1 LFDKKIKY
9 ENNKNECE
17 LMTFYPTYDFRHAII
32 VEIFY
37 RNVKRDFMTKIRQP
51 GRLLSGLAEG
61 AKKDQLGDFV

>member
-1 LFDKKIKY
+1 
-9 ENNKNECE
+9 
-17 LMTFYPTYDFRHAII
+17 MTFYPTYDFRHAII

-61 AKKDQLGDFV
+61 AKKDQFGDFV